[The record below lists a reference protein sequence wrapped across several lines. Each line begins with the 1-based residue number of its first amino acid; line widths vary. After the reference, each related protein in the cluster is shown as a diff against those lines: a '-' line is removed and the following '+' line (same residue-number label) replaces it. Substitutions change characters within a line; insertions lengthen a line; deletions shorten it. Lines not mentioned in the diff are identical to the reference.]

1 MLTAAVN
8 GTELAYVDEGQ
19 REGTPIVFSHSLFFD
34 HRMFDDQ
41 LARFTQAGYRVVAYD
56 HRNQGGS
63 APAPRDQL
71 DMDTLTDDAA
81 ALLAHLELGR
91 CHLVG
96 NSMGGFIALRLAAR
110 RPDLLLSAV
119 ALGSSAEEE
128 HKLAE
133 FSPLVEHLTQHGPA
147 DVLDTL
153 MYIMF
158 GDTTPRE
165 QPELCA
171 SWREYMSG
179 LRASIGDSA
188 YGVIH
193 RGRIIDEL
201 AGCRVPVLA
210 IAGSEDHA
218 YPPPISGA
226 NIAAA
231 ASGEHVT
238 VEAAGHSVALEQGD
252 VVAGHLVRHFSQVGA
267 TP

>member
-1 MLTAAVN
+1 MAAVN
-8 GTELAYVDEGQ
+8 GTDLAYVDEGP
-19 REGTPIVFSHSLFFD
+19 REGIPIVFSHSLFFD
-34 HRMFDDQ
+34 RRMFNDH
-41 LARFTQAGYRVVAYD
+41 LSRFARDGYRVIAYD
-56 HRNQGGS
+56 HRNQGAS

-81 ALLAHLELGR
+81 ALLEHLELSR
-91 CHLVG
+91 CHFVG

-133 FSPLVEHLTQHGPA
+133 FSPLVEHLTQYGPA

-158 GDTTPRE
+158 GDTTLRD

-171 SWREYMSG
+171 SWRSYMSRLPAG
-179 LRASIGDSA
+179 VGDSA
-188 YGVIH
+188 DGVIR
-193 RGRIIDEL
+193 RGRIVEEL

-210 IAGSEDHA
+210 VAASEDHA

-231 ASGEHVT
+231 AACEHVT
-238 VEAAGHSVALEQGD
+238 VEGAGHSVALEQVD
-252 VVAGHLVRHFSQVGA
+252 IVAGHLERYFSRVG
-267 TP
+267 TTM